1 LRRTFGSRGTFAIHS
16 WSFLIKGI
24 RSWLSLL
31 RSNLRII
38 GRSEIRVLTAL
49 RSSFFGRLSNLRT
62 ILRTILLALLLLLLL
77 LPLLLLLLLLLL
89 KTLRRIER
97 NKWRVVAH
105 ILLALFNVGRR
116 RLRPA
121 GSYWSGSAGED
132 ESR

>member
-1 LRRTFGSRGTFAIHS
+1 MRRTFGSRGTFAIHS

-38 GRSEIRVLTAL
+38 GRSEILVLTAL

-77 LPLLLLLLLLLL
+77 LPLLLLLLLL